1 MYFWLVLFE
10 CSTSYKEMPQLSW
23 SIWARRIGPHSPMNC
38 SKIGHSH
45 ESITYLFGQ
54 NISTPLLSADLLKSG
69 ETGILGITE
78 ILGHSLFT
86 FMGPL
91 LRPGSEKSNT
101 LRFSVDLVSRVLE
114 QLMSECCPI
123 FSCSD
128 HESWGVSTWWRAS
141 NKKTLNQP
149 KTQKNHAN
157 QLISGKF
164 WSLPADIWK
173 IGRQNQHGVLGTK
186 GYLILANV
194 IATSWHW
201 RLWHSV
207 VRNSYQG
214 RTTVLGIVELDF

>member
-1 MYFWLVLFE
+1 
-10 CSTSYKEMPQLSW
+10 
-23 SIWARRIGPHSPMNC
+23 MNC

-54 NISTPLLSADLLKSG
+54 NISTRILSANRSSTADLLKSG

-114 QLMSECCPI
+114 QLMSECCSI

-128 HESWGVSTWWRAS
+128 HES
-141 NKKTLNQP
+141 
-149 KTQKNHAN
+149 
-157 QLISGKF
+157 
-164 WSLPADIWK
+164 
-173 IGRQNQHGVLGTK
+173 
-186 GYLILANV
+186 
-194 IATSWHW
+194 
-201 RLWHSV
+201 
-207 VRNSYQG
+207 
-214 RTTVLGIVELDF
+214 